1 MVNKRAG
8 RGRLGRML
16 RLEVRRVRAR
26 LRGSGRDDSGERA
39 ECNCDEDSSAG
50 HERNVDRRAA
60 DRQPFDVMGER
71 PDQRSVT

>member
-1 MVNKRAG
+1 MVDELAG
-8 RGRLGRML
+8 GGRLGRML
-16 RLEVRRVRAR
+16 RLEVWRVRAR
-26 LRGSGRDDSGERA
+26 LRGSGRDDSSERA
-39 ECNCDEDSSAG
+39 KCNCDEDSSAG